1 MKSSKRPQNIHK
13 NLTAENTEHPTYL
26 MFVAARVSTGIKWA
40 GVKRVTD
47 TGGKMGA
54 AYRTGLRCISLSSA
68 TTFMFP
74 EIFHF
79 LKKSHILVSS
89 HLSISEHADNSIL
102 AHYKP
107 NKLNEPAS
115 STWTSFGIRGWRIQ
129 EECNLVNGAYL
140 ISTIVKFTTN
150 FTNCFLS
157 Q

>member
-89 HLSISEHADNSIL
+89 HL
-102 AHYKP
+102 
-107 NKLNEPAS
+107 
-115 STWTSFGIRGWRIQ
+115 
-129 EECNLVNGAYL
+129 
-140 ISTIVKFTTN
+140 N
-150 FTNCFLS
+150 F
-157 Q
+157 